1 MENPVSI
8 DNNTFSD
15 NTFYNATLY
24 VPKGAIDKY
33 KGRSGW
39 KKFVFIEEEDGGS
52 DTPPDPEKCAT
63 PTISYVNGELAF
75 ACETEGVE
83 FVSEI
88 TDTDIRKF
96 YDAKVSLSVTYTI
109 TVYATKAGYDNS
121 DVATATLCWIDAEP
135 KTEGLEEDA
144 VTEVKALPVL
154 IQTEGSLIT
163 VRGLDAGTEVS
174 AYSTNGMLLDSA
186 VSAQGTA
193 ILRTSLTSGSTAIIK
208 IGQKAVKVIVK

>member
-1 MENPVSI
+1 MPSRTERSLASYQQAEQWKEFFFINEGNGEEPPVI
-8 DNNTFSD
+8 
-15 NTFYNATLY
+15 
-24 VPKGAIDKY
+24 
-33 KGRSGW
+33 
-39 KKFVFIEEEDGGS
+39 
-52 DTPPDPEKCAT
+52 PDPEKCAT
-63 PTISYVNGELAF
+63 PTISYANGELIF
-75 ACETEGVE
+75 NCETEGVE

-96 YDAKVSLSVTYTI
+96 YDAKVSLSATYTI
-109 TVYATKAGYDNS
+109 TVYATKTGYDNS

-144 VTEVKALPVL
+144 VNEVKALPVL
-154 IQTEGSLIT
+154 IQTEGGLIT
-163 VRGLDAGTEVS
+163 IRGLDAGTEVS

-208 IGQKAVKVIVK
+208 MGHKAVKVVVK

>member
-1 MENPVSI
+1 MVQLLYNKTNQTTFIRKATAVVHADSRLIRLFIVLLHDVSKEHS
-8 DNNTFSD
+8 N
-15 NTFYNATLY
+15 L
-24 VPKGAIDKY
+24 
-33 KGRSGW
+33 
-39 KKFVFIEEEDGGS
+39 
-52 DTPPDPEKCAT
+52 
-63 PTISYVNGELAF
+63 
-75 ACETEGVE
+75 
-83 FVSEI
+83 EI
-88 TDTDIRKF
+88 IDTDIRKF
-96 YDAKVSLSVTYTI
+96 YDAKVSLSATYTI
-109 TVYATKAGYDNS
+109 TVYATKTGYDNS

-163 VRGLDAGTEVS
+163 VRDLDAGTEVS

-208 IGQKAVKVIVK
+208 IGQKAVKVMVK